1 VVSRVRDCFRF
12 RQMEIA
18 VVVLTH
24 NRVHLLRE
32 CVENVL
38 ARASDAT
45 GEILVWDNAST
56 DGTAAYLDGLDDPRL
71 HVVHHPA
78 NIGQNAYAEAFKLT
92 SAPYL
97 VELDD
102 DVVEAP
108 PGWGG
113 LLLDAIRRLPDV
125 GFLAADLAD
134 DPHDQAAEVRHRVR
148 PHLYRPTEV
157 NGVRLLD
164 GPTGGGCA
172 MTPREV
178 YDRVGGFRQQRK
190 QVFWLEDAAYIEDL
204 RAIGYRAAIL
214 ADLKVVHHG
223 GPYYAQPTADKVAY
237 WDRVQQVQ
245 ARKDAV
251 KRLLLRLP
259 GLRPLNARFGWF
271 EAPST

>member
-1 VVSRVRDCFRF
+1 
-12 RQMEIA
+12 MEIA

-108 PGWGG
+108 PGWDG
-113 LLLDAIRRLPDV
+113 LLPISRTIRTIRQPRCATASARTST
-125 GFLAADLAD
+125 GRSRSTACGCW
-134 DPHDQAAEVRHRVR
+134 
-148 PHLYRPTEV
+148 T
-157 NGVRLLD
+157 
-164 GPTGGGCA
+164 GP
-172 MTPREV
+172 
-178 YDRVGGFRQQRK
+178 
-190 QVFWLEDAAYIEDL
+190 
-204 RAIGYRAAIL
+204 RAA
-214 ADLKVVHHG
+214 A
-223 GPYYAQPTADKVAY
+223 
-237 WDRVQQVQ
+237 
-245 ARKDAV
+245 
-251 KRLLLRLP
+251 
-259 GLRPLNARFGWF
+259 
-271 EAPST
+271 AP